1 MTSLM
6 DVMFLVLVFFIYC
19 SLDMSVHRGIKVDLP
34 AAEGVVERGERI
46 VITIAA
52 DDTMQ
57 FNSMTMPKSEIL
69 NRLKTLKNSKSDF
82 PVIISGD
89 RESSLGAG
97 IELLSELKAMG
108 FEKVT
113 FQVAGEKVA
122 QQ

>member
-19 SLDMSVHRGIKVDLP
+19 ILDMSVHRGIKVDLP
-34 AAEGVVERGERI
+34 AAEGAVERGERI

-69 NRLKTLKNSKSDF
+69 NRLKTLKDSKSDF